1 MSNLHYENP
10 LSLIKYLGHC
20 DKTTKVNL
28 SNSDIKKEVIMT
40 LAEEIYNRSI
50 VIEELNL
57 SHLPAIDDDLLIEIS
72 HYMFGQNESGTSSKV
87 TKIVLDHNNITNVG
101 FTTMV
106 DKAAQNT
113 VLRSISV

>member
-1 MSNLHYENP
+1 
-10 LSLIKYLGHC
+10 
-20 DKTTKVNL
+20 
-28 SNSDIKKEVIMT
+28 MT